1 MVPLFSVILFFFLI
15 LVFFTHIFS
24 LPANWLILILLFIGS
39 MLNPTYEIPFSTMYF
54 LGAVALAGELV
65 EFGLQML
72 GAKKFGA
79 TNAGNWGAIAGAIC
93 GALLG
98 APILLGLGALV
109 GAVVGAFIGCYF
121 VETMNGRSRAEAIQ
135 AAWGAM
141 LGKILGMA
149 VKMGIGVFLL
159 VKSFQLLF

>member
-1 MVPLFSVILFFFLI
+1 MVPLFSIILFLFLI

-39 MLNPTYEIPFSTMYF
+39 MLNPTYEVPYSTMYF
-54 LGAVALAGELV
+54 LGAMALAGEIV

-72 GAKKFGA
+72 GAKRYGA

-98 APILLGLGALV
+98 APILFGLGALV
-109 GAVVGAFIGCYF
+109 GAILGAFVGCYF
-121 VETMNGRSRAEAIQ
+121 VESMNGRSRAEAIH

-149 VKMGIGVFLL
+149 IKMGIGVFLL